1 MKFKNLIVPVLT
13 MTLLS
18 QSIVLGDVVNFKKV
32 INNDK
37 VVYNDYDWNDDWC
50 DDDYDWDD
58 DWCDNDYDWDNNWY
72 DNYNGYGSYNY
83 KDSYYNI
90 PRNTIIKDITIDKKD
105 ASKITNID
113 IEWIKGEV
121 KILKSDNDNIRLVE
135 KAVSQLSDNI
145 KFTDIIE
152 NDKLKIVDN
161 NDWGAVSFI
170 GNAIYLIDNN
180 GHSRTKV
187 TKEEYEKR
195 LKESILDLEIYLP
208 ERQYSLLKFK
218 SDRGGSLSLKD
229 FNITDLDLNSLSGA
243 LNFDNCIISNLS
255 SETVNGAI
263 NLANSK
269 IKDLKSETV
278 NGSISVTENTVV
290 SGKFDLSAVNGMI
303 DVYYN
308 ELPKNL
314 KASVVNGMI
323 KLSIPENDG
332 FYIKNNSSNKWISSG
347 FDSDFDIEN
356 TKTKYIY
363 KNGATKLDLSCV
375 NGSIGVYRLK

>member
-1 MKFKNLIVPVLT
+1 MEFKNLIVPVLT

-18 QSIVLGDVVNFKKV
+18 QSIVLGDVVNFKRV

-37 VVYNDYDWNDDWC
+37 VVYN
-50 DDDYDWDD
+50 DYDWDD

-72 DNYNGYGSYNY
+72 DNFNGYGSYNY
-83 KDSYYNI
+83 KNSYYNI

-105 ASKITNID
+105 ASKITDID
-113 IEWIKGEV
+113 IEWVIGEV

-145 KFTDIIE
+145 KFTDIVE
-152 NDKLKIVDN
+152 NNKLKIVDN
-161 NDWGAVSFI
+161 NDWNWSSVSI
-170 GNAIYLIDNN
+170 NGNIIYFIDNN
-180 GHSRTKV
+180 GRSKTKV

-208 ERQYSLLKFK
+208 ERQYSSLKFK
-218 SDRGGSLSLKD
+218 SDREGSLSLKD

-243 LNFDNCIISNLS
+243 LNFDNCTISNLS